1 MDQCKFKSK
10 ILHVN
15 KIFLAYLNKLLM
27 QNSSLN
33 ALLVEKVHFID
44 FSRSWPEVKMTPIV
58 EKTINDPFVMMA
70 NPSVVV
76 ANMGFKMMFNTLAMS
91 GPKEFIMIFL
101 GHSTHS
107 QKYFVLIFCSVTRW
121 NSAKKINKVFLK
133 CCWVT

>member
-1 MDQCKFKSK
+1 
-10 ILHVN
+10 
-15 KIFLAYLNKLLM
+15 
-27 QNSSLN
+27 
-33 ALLVEKVHFID
+33 
-44 FSRSWPEVKMTPIV
+44 MTPIV

-107 QKYFVLIFCSVTRW
+107 QKYFVYLF
-121 NSAKKINKVFLK
+121 AVFHLSRPYSQSYFL
-133 CCWVT
+133 CLSMRRAIDLH